1 MFACKNTIISPH
13 LIACLLIL
21 FSVLL
26 CLPYA
31 HAQQEIKDEDSG
43 ENRRIDR
50 LGEVSADEWEMDLAL
65 PAAAPVAPTNGD
77 VAVLPDAAQNEEL
90 QQLLSSLAANLSSS
104 TVLAQLNTLLTDVVA
119 QANALMDNGSIDEAE
134 QLLTVIRSID
144 PDLGGLKPAQKRL
157 VVLREASDLVET
169 GNIALE
175 AGHVIEPENDNALYY
190 FNQAKLKDPNN
201 TSVQLGLV
209 RVQDALILRANDS
222 AQELDFELAAEWL
235 EEASAVR
242 EDQSL
247 VDDSKAQLAAF
258 MNMRADDLENKVMQA
273 MDAGKFSLADFNII
287 DLIALGGQEDRVQ
300 KLRARLKEARFYG
313 GFEPGQII
321 SDSFLESAGKAPDII
336 VIPSGSFLMG
346 SGGRMGDAFSNEQP
360 RHRVTI
366 ARGFGMGV
374 TEVSVEQF
382 SLFIERSGY
391 RTAAERAG
399 NSTIYDEAAG
409 RLSKRNGIN
418 WQYDYQGKKAKPDE
432 PVLHVNLF
440 DARAYVQWLAVE
452 TGKRY
457 RLPSEAEYE
466 YVARVAGRGTYWWG
480 EGSPGKVV
488 ENLTGSRDKSKS
500 KRRWTTPFK
509 KYGDGYWG
517 PAPVGSLEDNEL
529 IHPMGVYDIA
539 GNVSEW
545 VEDCWHPNYVKAPVN
560 GTAWVNPGCK
570 RTVARGGYWAS
581 APDHSRAAFRISAKP
596 ETLGPVVGI
605 RIARDL

>member
-1 MFACKNTIISPH
+1 MFACKNTIISPR

-31 HAQQEIKDEDSG
+31 HAQQEIKDEDSR

-77 VAVLPDAAQNEEL
+77 VAALPDAVQNEEL
-90 QQLLSSLAANLSSS
+90 QQLLSSLAANPSSS
-104 TVLAQLNTLLTDVVA
+104 KVLAQLNTLLTDVVA

-134 QLLTVIRSID
+134 QLLTVIRSIN

-201 TSVQLGLV
+201 ISVQTGLV
-209 RVQDALILRANDS
+209 RVQEALILRANDS

-300 KLRARLKEARFYG
+300 KLRAQLKETRFYG

-321 SDSFLESAGKAPDII
+321 SDSFVESVGKAPDII

-346 SGGRMGDAFSNEQP
+346 SGGRMGDAFNNEQP

-399 NSTIYDEAAG
+399 NSTIYDETAG
-409 RLSKRNGIN
+409 RLSKRDGIN
-418 WQYDYQGKKAKPDE
+418 WQYDYQGKKAKLDE

-517 PAPVGSLEDNEL
+517 PAPVGSLQDNEL

>member
-13 LIACLLIL
+13 LIACLLVL

-201 TSVQLGLV
+201 ISVQTGLV
-209 RVQDALILRANDS
+209 RVQEALILRANDS

-258 MNMRADDLENKVMQA
+258 MDMRADDLENKVMQA

-300 KLRARLKEARFYG
+300 KLRAQLKEARFYG

-321 SDSFLESAGKAPDII
+321 SDSFLDSAGKAPDIV

-346 SGGRMGDAFSNEQP
+346 SGGRMGDAFNNEQP

-366 ARGFGMGV
+366 AR
-374 TEVSVEQF
+374 TRLRCSV
-382 SLFIERSGY
+382 
-391 RTAAERAG
+391 
-399 NSTIYDEAAG
+399 
-409 RLSKRNGIN
+409 
-418 WQYDYQGKKAKPDE
+418 W
-432 PVLHVNLF
+432 
-440 DARAYVQWLAVE
+440 
-452 TGKRY
+452 
-457 RLPSEAEYE
+457 PS
-466 YVARVAGRGTYWWG
+466 
-480 EGSPGKVV
+480 
-488 ENLTGSRDKSKS
+488 
-500 KRRWTTPFK
+500 
-509 KYGDGYWG
+509 
-517 PAPVGSLEDNEL
+517 
-529 IHPMGVYDIA
+529 
-539 GNVSEW
+539 
-545 VEDCWHPNYVKAPVN
+545 
-560 GTAWVNPGCK
+560 
-570 RTVARGGYWAS
+570 
-581 APDHSRAAFRISAKP
+581 
-596 ETLGPVVGI
+596 
-605 RIARDL
+605 